1 MQLDDVIVSGVT
13 ELVRIFIILEYLK
26 IFLKV
31 SSARHNIINGV
42 ITYIVTLSCYLI
54 FHNVLI
60 NLIVT
65 IVGIIFLSFGFIGKF
80 QKKLLLSILLYAFMF
95 VIDLLASFLLYEAP
109 DANNY
114 DIVSSFIS
122 VLFFYIVVI
131 GIKNVFRGKG
141 RIDLSGQWYLLL
153 FSALLSIAVLYVVY
167 KNMVVSRSAVL
178 TISIIILVFNF
189 MLYIFYMSM
198 LDRFLYERENLELKQ
213 QMNIYEQQIRS
224 DIENN
229 RKIRTIKHDMKH
241 HIREINDLLMKDKV
255 QQAKDYLQQMSDEI
269 ISAQNI
275 YNTGNEAFDG
285 ILNFYAEK
293 YMNKGLELVV
303 SVVIPENLKI
313 NIYDVNIILGNLLDN
328 ALENALD
335 NSKVSMD
342 IKYTVG
348 MIHISMS
355 NLYDGSIN
363 KIDGHII
370 SKKDDKDN
378 HGYGLDSIKR
388 IVDKYDGSMIKSY
401 KNGKF
406 EVDIIIYLE

>member
-13 ELVRIFIILEYLK
+13 EMVRIFIILEYLK

-80 QKKLLLSILLYAFMF
+80 QKKLLLSIMLYAFMF

-198 LDRFLYERENLELKQ
+198 LDRFLY
-213 QMNIYEQQIRS
+213 
-224 DIENN
+224 
-229 RKIRTIKHDMKH
+229 
-241 HIREINDLLMKDKV
+241 
-255 QQAKDYLQQMSDEI
+255 
-269 ISAQNI
+269 
-275 YNTGNEAFDG
+275 
-285 ILNFYAEK
+285 
-293 YMNKGLELVV
+293 
-303 SVVIPENLKI
+303 
-313 NIYDVNIILGNLLDN
+313 
-328 ALENALD
+328 
-335 NSKVSMD
+335 
-342 IKYTVG
+342 
-348 MIHISMS
+348 
-355 NLYDGSIN
+355 
-363 KIDGHII
+363 
-370 SKKDDKDN
+370 
-378 HGYGLDSIKR
+378 
-388 IVDKYDGSMIKSY
+388 
-401 KNGKF
+401 
-406 EVDIIIYLE
+406 